1 MINFNNSLFFY
12 EPFPHSILRNV
23 IEENN
28 YNKICSEFPET
39 NMLNKM
45 QDKREGEKKFSKY
58 NLSNTGKD
66 KRKFFEIL
74 NQSKTIKKFYDYLN
88 SKVFLENLVKFLLKN
103 HIDLKINPNQ
113 NFKNYLINKLLKREL
128 KINFEFSAISS
139 NNGFILPHT
148 DGPNKI
154 IGFVLSVIDNIDI
167 LKAKKLGTQ
176 ILTPTENAYKFNYFN
191 KSVPF
196 SKTLVVKEIPFEKN
210 QISLH
215 IKTFNS
221 LHAVG
226 PIDQSN
232 LKKEIFRKSINFFLE
247 K

>member
-1 MINFNNSLFFY
+1 MINFNNSTFFY
-12 EPFPHSILRNV
+12 EPFPHSTLHNV
-23 IEENN
+23 IEESD

-39 NMLNKM
+39 NLLNKM
-45 QDKREGEKKFSKY
+45 QDKRKDEKKFFKY
-58 NLSNTGKD
+58 NLSNRGKD
-66 KRKFFEIL
+66 EKKFFEIL
-74 NQSKTIKKFYDYLN
+74 NQSKTIKKFYNYLN
-88 SKVFLENLVKFLLKN
+88 SKIFLEKLTEFLLKN

-113 NFKNYLINKLLKREL
+113 SFKNFLINKLLKREL

-154 IGFVLSVIDNIDI
+154 IGFVLPVIDNIDI
-167 LKAKKLGTQ
+167 LNAKKLGTQ
-176 ILTPTENAYKFNYFN
+176 ILSPTENAYKFNYFN
-191 KSVPF
+191 KTVPF
-196 SKTLVVKEIPFEKN
+196 NKTLVVKEIPFEKN

-215 IKTFNS
+215 VKTFNS

-226 PIDQSN
+226 PIDPSN
-232 LKKEIFRKSINFFLE
+232 LKKEIFRKSITFFLE